1 MKHRQAAERAAADLE
16 GHPAAAELGEPRR
29 LRSWGQHEKK
39 DPSGDG
45 GHGWGLVR
53 TTNSGRLELGAKKA
67 TGSDDFD
74 PGAFPNLYK
83 VAHSEMTVDKSN
95 NSTSGLSAPMLARV
109 LLDPGDVAA
118 IFSGA

>member
-1 MKHRQAAERAAADLE
+1 M
-16 GHPAAAELGEPRR
+16 
-29 LRSWGQHEKK
+29 RSWGQHEKK